1 MYFQNIALLSGS
13 DSKEGDCKP
22 GCVQDDPRI
31 APQRTYTYSTES
43 LRAVTDDSFHER
55 SCLLDSSNDD
65 ESSSQSG
72 YGTSSANGEC
82 EHGQR
87 KSDSC
92 TASSTSRR
100 LRMANTTT

>member
-22 GCVQDDPRI
+22 GCVQDDLRI
-31 APQRTYTYSTES
+31 APQRTYSTES
-43 LRAVTDDSFHER
+43 LRAVTDDSFHDR

-65 ESSSQSG
+65 ESSSQRG

-82 EHGQR
+82 ERGQR
-87 KSDSC
+87 KSDSF